1 VLKPGGR
8 FHFLEHG
15 LAEDRG
21 VRRWQA
27 RLNGLNRCM
36 LGGCNLDRDI
46 ERLIRQAG
54 FTFDRMDNFYL
65 EGDPKFIGYLTRGVA
80 H

>member
-1 VLKPGGR
+1 
-8 FHFLEHG
+8 
-15 LAEDRG
+15 
-21 VRRWQA
+21 
-27 RLNGLNRCM
+27 M